1 MSRQHPSAR
10 PKGQKIYPQ
19 DQESAPSM
27 HHLDLVVPAEPN
39 ACGHGLASR
48 EDMNYRNPKS
58 AMALREYAFVPS
70 RALYNTSLFSLFIL
84 VKRRSLV
91 RLCDRSKVKIFRIW
105 HSFHLCKP
113 CNIIISVPSKTPL
126 WSSPVF
132 YRQINE
138 STTLLQCHG
147 VSLLQFTHPSPFIHF
162 FIRVY

>member
-27 HHLDLVVPAEPN
+27 HHPDDLVVVPAEPN
-39 ACGHGLASR
+39 ACGLASRR
-48 EDMNYRNPKS
+48 EDMNHRNPKS

-70 RALYNTSLFSLFIL
+70 RTLYNPSLFRLFIERIL

-91 RLCDRSKVKIFRIW
+91 RLCDHSKVKIFRIW

-132 YRQINE
+132 Y
-138 STTLLQCHG
+138 
-147 VSLLQFTHPSPFIHF
+147 
-162 FIRVY
+162 